1 MTLSDLS
8 GKEVDGQAQDGS
20 SNNDGSSIGGQ
31 GHIHRQQIC
40 NKRQIRHFPTGLCH
54 SVSLAVTF
62 PKNNLGSDGDSMKSS
77 SAEMTAAEARRRV
90 ERQVTLI
97 IVIYCGLIYYLLGVV
112 KMISRLGLT
121 EVE

>member
-1 MTLSDLS
+1 
-8 GKEVDGQAQDGS
+8 
-20 SNNDGSSIGGQ
+20 
-31 GHIHRQQIC
+31 
-40 NKRQIRHFPTGLCH
+40 
-54 SVSLAVTF
+54 
-62 PKNNLGSDGDSMKSS
+62 MKSS

-112 KMISRLGLT
+112 KMISRLELT